1 MSAIQAVAAPVA
13 AMMNP
18 IETAVY
24 SLNTN
29 PYFIGMMMLLLNIGG
44 RFIPMEISKSQERFL
59 QSVWVR
65 RFVLFTVFF
74 IATRNVIAAIVLTI
88 IVLLFMSF
96 LLNENSSFYL
106 FGYEKAGEPT
116 VGQGPSQGLTPDEQ
130 EILRRLNEKHLK
142 FSSAAAKTE
151 GDKKEVVSLE
161 NVYLK
166 NLAVVQGFTA
176 AS

>member
-29 PYFIGMMMLLLNIGG
+29 PYFIGIMMLLLNIGG

-106 FGYEKAGEPT
+106 F
-116 VGQGPSQGLTPDEQ
+116 
-130 EILRRLNEKHLK
+130 
-142 FSSAAAKTE
+142 
-151 GDKKEVVSLE
+151 
-161 NVYLK
+161 
-166 NLAVVQGFTA
+166 
-176 AS
+176 

>member
-29 PYFIGMMMLLLNIGG
+29 PYFIGIMMLLLNIGG

-74 IATRNVIAAIVLTI
+74 IATRNVIAAIVLTM

-106 FGYEKAGEPT
+106 FGYEKASEPIAT
-116 VGQGPSQGLTPDEQ
+116 QGLTPDEQ

-151 GDKKEVVSLE
+151 GDKKEVVSLQ

-176 AS
+176 TS